1 MEVYSMPLLYGG
13 MMQMKKAES
22 YAEMLRVF
30 TPFPLDGENY
40 DEFYV
45 NTSDQRSA
53 KNASKAMVN
62 CFRININPYMKIL
75 FMGHKGCGKSTE
87 IRNISEHLKD
97 KYCIVSFS
105 IANEIELQ
113 GINYIDVIFL
123 IMEQLLGYLD
133 KHSELKMNDR
143 LLEQMYD
150 YWNQDKFTENV
161 KSEAVQANVDAQAK
175 LSFLK
180 AISLSCKGIL
190 KAGSESKI
198 IIRKEIEPKL
208 NVLLSMMNDM
218 VSDINQQLE
227 EKYHK
232 ELLVVIEDM
241 DKLDLEEA
249 RHIFVLHRRPLISL
263 KVKMIISFPIY
274 MVYTPD
280 FSMIRD
286 NFDKCILYSMIKVNN
301 SDYTRYE
308 PGIKIMKDIVEKR
321 MSLNLIEQEAL
332 DYMVLKSGGAIRDLF
347 YMLSEAALYEL
358 DTETP
363 ERMITL
369 EVAKVVV
376 TMLKS
381 EYERNITSEAQYNM
395 LIRVYKDPQPTNTDE
410 DLSKLLQ
417 TLSIIEYNGE
427 RWCGVHPVL
436 IDFLKEKGA
445 I

>member
-1 MEVYSMPLLYGG
+1 MPLLCGR
-13 MMQMKKAES
+13 MMQMTKAGS
-22 YAEMLRVF
+22 FAEMIRVF
-30 TPFPLDGENY
+30 TPFPLDGESY
-40 DEFYV
+40 KEFYV
-45 NTSDQRSA
+45 NTSEERSA
-53 KNASKAMVN
+53 RNASRTIVN

-87 IRNISEHLKD
+87 IRNISEQLKD

-123 IMEQLLGYLD
+123 IMEQLLGYID
-133 KHSELKMNDR
+133 EHSELKINDR

-150 YWNQDKFTENV
+150 YWNQEKFTENV
-161 KSEAVQANVDAQAK
+161 KLETMETEADAGAK

-190 KAGSESKI
+190 KSGSESKVT
-198 IIRKEIEPKL
+198 IRKEIEPKL
-208 NVLLSMMNDM
+208 NTLLSMMNDM
-218 VSDINQQLE
+218 VSDINRQLS
-227 EKYHK
+227 EKYQK

-241 DKLDLEEA
+241 DKLDMGEA
-249 RHIFVLHRRPLISL
+249 KHIFVLHRRPLVSL
-263 KVKMIISFPIY
+263 KVKMLISFPIH

-301 SDYTRYE
+301 SDHSRYE
-308 PGIKIMKDIVEKR
+308 PGIRIMKEIVRKR
-321 MSLNLIEQEAL
+321 MSLDLIEPDAL

-358 DTETP
+358 DAEIP
-363 ERMITL
+363 EQKITMD
-369 EVAKVVV
+369 VARVVV

-381 EYERNITSEAQYNM
+381 EYERNITSEEQYNM
-395 LIRVYKDPQPTNTDE
+395 LVQVYNDPQPTNTNE

-417 TLSIIEYNGE
+417 TLSVIEYNGE

-436 IDFLKEKGA
+436 IDFLKEKSA
-445 I
+445 IQ

>member
-1 MEVYSMPLLYGG
+1 
-13 MMQMKKAES
+13 MKKAEN

-40 DEFYV
+40 NEFYV
-45 NTSDQRSA
+45 DTSEERSA
-53 KNASKAMVN
+53 NNASKAIVN

-87 IRNISEHLKD
+87 IQNISEQLRD

-133 KHSELKMNDR
+133 EHSDLQINDR
-143 LLEQMYD
+143 LLEQLYD
-150 YWNQDKFTENV
+150 YWNQEKFTENV
-161 KSEAVQANVDAQAK
+161 KLETTQANVDARARM
-175 LSFLK
+175 SFLK

-198 IIRKEIEPKL
+198 TIRKEIEPKL
-208 NVLLSMMNDM
+208 NILLSMMNDM
-218 VSDINQQLE
+218 VSEINRQLE
-227 EKYHK
+227 EKYQK

-263 KVKMIISFPIY
+263 KVKMLISFPIH

-286 NFDKCILYSMIKVNN
+286 NFDKCILYSMIKVTN
-301 SDYTRYE
+301 SDHTRYD
-308 PGIKIMKDIVEKR
+308 PGIEIMKAIVGKR
-321 MSLNLIEQEAL
+321 MSLDLIEPKAL
-332 DYMVLKSGGAIRDLF
+332 EHMILKSGGAIRDLF

-358 DTETP
+358 DAEIPEQKITED
-363 ERMITL
+363 
-369 EVAKVVV
+369 VAQIVV

-381 EYERNITSEAQYNM
+381 EYERNITSEDQYNM
-395 LIRVYKDPQPTNTDE
+395 LIRVYHDPRPTSTDE
-410 DLSKLLQ
+410 NLSKLLQ
-417 TLSIIEYNGE
+417 TLSVIEYNGE

-436 IDFLKEKGA
+436 VDFLREKGA

>member
-1 MEVYSMPLLYGG
+1 MPLLYGG
-13 MMQMKKAES
+13 MMQMKKAEN
-22 YAEMLRVF
+22 YAEMIRVF

-40 DEFYV
+40 NEFYV
-45 NTSDQRSA
+45 NTSEERSA
-53 KNASKAMVN
+53 KNASKTIVN
-62 CFRININPYMKIL
+62 CFRININPYMKLL

-123 IMEQLLGYLD
+123 IMEQLLGYID
-133 KHSELKMNDR
+133 DHSELKINEG

-150 YWNQDKFTENV
+150 YWNQEKFTENV
-161 KSEAVQANVDAQAK
+161 KVEAMETNVDAQAK

-190 KAGSESKI
+190 KAGSESKVT
-198 IIRKEIEPKL
+198 IRKEIEPKL
-208 NVLLSMMNDM
+208 NILLGMMNDM
-218 VSDINQQLE
+218 VSDINRQLQ
-227 EKYHK
+227 EKYQK
-232 ELLVVIEDM
+232 ELLIVIEDM

-249 RHIFVLHRRPLISL
+249 RHIFVLHRRPLVTL
-263 KVKMIISFPIY
+263 KVKMLISFPIY

-301 SDYTRYE
+301 SDYSRYE
-308 PGIKIMKDIVEKR
+308 PGIKVMKAIVEKR
-321 MSLNLIEQEAL
+321 MSLNLIEPDAL

-358 DTETP
+358 DAEMPAQT
-363 ERMITL
+363 ITL
-369 EVAKVVV
+369 DVARVVV

-381 EYERNITSEAQYNM
+381 EYERNITSEEQYNM
-395 LIRVYKDPQPTNTDE
+395 LIRVYKDPQPTNTNE

-417 TLSIIEYNGE
+417 TLSVIEYNGE

-436 IDFLKEKGA
+436 IDFLKEKGE